1 MGMTPKTAHLINGD
15 SIDEVPIAA
24 LGSGDII
31 EVRAGEKVPVDGL
44 IITGETYID
53 ESMITGEP
61 TPAQRSEGDKVFAG
75 TILKQGTIRFRAE
88 ATGDKTM
95 LAQIIRMV
103 QEAQGSKAPVQRVAD
118 KIARVFVPAVL
129 CLSLITLFYGMQ
141 SAATVSSRAQFFLPY
156 QYWL

>member
-1 MGMTPKTAHLINGD
+1 
-15 SIDEVPIAA
+15 
-24 LGSGDII
+24 
-31 EVRAGEKVPVDGL
+31 
-44 IITGETYID
+44 
-53 ESMITGEP
+53 MITGEP
-61 TPAQRSEGDKVFAG
+61 TPARRSEGDKVFAG

-129 CLSLITLFYGMQ
+129 CLSLITFIYGML